1 MLPLSSLSIG
11 QQALITAIEVDEALF
26 HRLTALGF
34 RVGKQLC
41 IMRQGVFNGPLHIRL
56 GTTDVILRNSE
67 ASQIKIKPL

>member
-1 MLPLSSLSIG
+1 MLPLSSLNIG

-41 IMRQGVFNGPLHIRL
+41 IIRRGIFNGPLHIRL
-56 GTTDVILRNSE
+56 GTTDIILRKRE
-67 ASQIKIKPL
+67 ALQIKIKPI